1 MVKQNVP
8 HKAKNAKKAAAPAP
22 AVAAGLPAAGEA
34 LSLRQLVV
42 TYLLGALFFLV
53 ICLSSASTA
62 KGMAMLLLL
71 VGTATVFFGLGV
83 LREHVKP
90 LLMLLTA
97 FELMDGISTRNAI
110 SCKIA
115 MFEYLKVIS
124 SY

>member
-8 HKAKNAKKAAAPAP
+8 HKAKTAKKAAAPAP

-97 FELMDGISTRNAI
+97 LVLMDGISTLYAI
-110 SCKIA
+110 SGKFA
-115 MFEYLKVIS
+115 LFEYLNNIF
-124 SY
+124 